1 MKSLYSKFVELVE
14 NTKQAL
20 NTSIEKKTYTFNGIA
35 SYLGEYFRIKGL
47 TNTTDISNMF
57 EALWPHYSYL
67 DIEVLEVIIEN
78 KKFLIEEKLLRDMQT
93 YREHLEEFKQSTTLN
108 KFKNAVEEALIPN
121 PEVTSITCEVVIK
134 LNRQWGKKTLENFK
148 TLVNHMFHQ
157 RMTHIHVEEGSVCVT
172 LLVPQSKLDYILE
185 IASLKKEFAS
195 LIGIFEL
202 TIDGQSILKD
212 EDKTQFTF
220 DQTLQES
227 SNLGDDEAVQFLLDL
242 IDNVDYQN
250 EKGSTALM
258 LASEGGYEQVVQTL
272 VSAGAN
278 VNIQDNNGYTALM
291 LACDTNSYT
300 IVNYLLQAGANPD
313 IQRNDGDTAIII
325 ACHNNHSD
333 IVKLLLQFNADQL
346 ITNINDDIA
355 LTVATRQNSIE
366 IVEMLLEHLAESQKT
381 SAVTSALTTACQYGH
396 SQIIISLLAKLYEFF
411 LPEEFQLFISCAKGD
426 DNSTKRHIYDTN
438 VNINCILAND
448 ITPLMIA
455 SSCGHTE
462 TVQVLLQAGANVNST
477 DSNGYNPLVY
487 AITGHKSLQVIEQLL
502 KAGAQPNVFIND
514 QSIVD
519 KVREEGREDIC
530 KLLQQFSV
538 MKIKK
543 SEEEVLEQL
552 LKICDSFTIL
562 NEAILSSLQ
571 KLITEGTVL
580 IVDVVEFLHHY
591 LGDTEL
597 KVDNIDQ
604 LINVLQPHYY
614 FLNVD
619 LLRKIVDKFF
629 GGKLQNRLQDY
640 ISMVKGFEE
649 TTQLQL
655 FVQAIKHIPL
665 LQPPV
670 TTTRTCTMIIK
681 FHEQWQQKNV
691 AHLHKF
697 LNYSFSKEIHF
708 LNHIVIEEEGSSCV
722 YKFVVP
728 KCQLDSLIVI
738 AIDQREFMYQ
748 VGVYEVY
755 IGDLPI
761 LIEDYNHIF
770 SFRYALQRSIEAENH
785 KLVSFLMEIDVSL
798 QTNNKSLHEAARDGN
813 INAVELVLKEHVD
826 INIQDENGETALIL
840 ASKNGHI
847 QVVELLLKEHA
858 DINIQNQDGHTAIM
872 LAIEN
877 VFTQIMELLGE
888 HVDDDIQDENA
899 MIALMVASQSS
910 HTRVAELLLKEHA
923 DIADIRAKMLMLMLA
938 SMNGHTD
945 IVKLLIKDIDVH
957 VQSEDIQLILMFA
970 ILYGHAEI
978 VEFLKDLVGI
988 QAEKKVTALMC
999 ASMNGHLQVV
1009 ELLLKDNADVNA
1021 QEEDGF
1027 TALMV
1032 ASENGHT
1039 QVVELLLKEHAD
1051 IKLQTNDGVTALML
1065 ASQNGHQKVIELLL
1079 KQHID
1084 INHQGKDG
1092 VTAQMPASQD
1102 GHHQLIEHT
1111 SINNKEKDG
1120 WTALMLA
1127 SRNGYF
1133 QVVELLLKEHA
1144 DINTQKKDGWTAL
1157 MLASSYG
1164 HFQVVELL
1172 LKEHAD
1178 INTQKKD
1185 GWTALMLASLN
1196 GHIKIIELLLKEHA
1210 DINIQKEDGWTALML
1225 ASLNGH
1231 IQVVE
1236 LLLKEYPEI
1245 NAQEKDGWTALM
1257 IASQKGH
1264 FQVVELLLK
1273 KHADINT
1280 QKEDGWTALMLASFY
1295 DHTQVVELLLK
1306 VHAEINTRKEDGWT
1320 ALMLASCNG
1329 HTQVVKLLLHWNAD
1343 VNIQTKDHQG
1353 YNALM
1358 LASANGHLEVAK
1370 YLLQSQAD
1378 PYFLAYNRA
1387 TAFSLAA
1394 FGGNRELI
1402 NMLLDKVQPTFD
1414 EIEKA
1419 VVESCLGGHS
1429 TLITF
1434 FSNKLPHLTNDQR
1447 ELLDSCVK
1455 GDLGTV
1461 IMKTLDSPDSPLV
1474 LGLTPLMVASSCG
1487 HVDIVDALIQIGA
1500 DVNKQESYW
1509 GFTPLFFAI
1518 RGSKSAS
1525 ITETL
1530 LKNGANPDV
1539 IAEQRTLLDVANEI
1553 NQGNISDL
1561 IIKYGGQ
1568 TRAQLEGTKD
1578 KKLSSTSHEQN
1589 TVPLS
1594 LQTTDELMDI
1604 KTYENSR
1611 YTIKREMKQKR
1622 FQIPSIM
1629 SKLHLLTPY
1638 ILNPT
1643 HTFRNTSM
1651 KHDNK
1656 KEAKEVYTV
1665 SIN

>member
-20 NTSIEKKTYTFNGIA
+20 NTLIEKKTLTFNGIA

-47 TNTTDISNMF
+47 TNTTDTSNMF

-202 TIDGQSILKD
+202 TIDGKSILKD
-212 EDKTQFTF
+212 EEETQFTF
-220 DQTLQES
+220 DQGLQES

-272 VSAGAN
+272 ISAGAN

-300 IVNYLLQAGANPD
+300 IVKYLLDIGDNPN
-313 IQRNDGDTAIII
+313 IQNGDGDTAIIR

-333 IVKLLLQFNADQL
+333 IVKLLLQYNVDPL
-346 ITNINDDIA
+346 ITNKNDDTA

-366 IVEMLLEHLAESQKT
+366 IIEMLLEHLTESLKT
-381 SAVTSALTTACQYGH
+381 SAVTSVLTTACQYGH
-396 SQIIISLLAKLYEFF
+396 SQIIISLLVKLLDFF
-411 LPEEFQLFISCAKGD
+411 LPEESYLFISCAKGD
-426 DNSTKRHIYDTN
+426 HNTTKSHIYDTN
-438 VNINCILAND
+438 VNINCILANG

-462 TVQVLLQAGANVNST
+462 TVQVLLQAGANINSK
-477 DSNGYNPLVY
+477 DNDGYSPLVY

-502 KAGAQPNVFIND
+502 KAGAQPNVFING
-514 QSIVD
+514 QSIAD
-519 KVREEGREDIC
+519 KAREEGREDIY
-530 KLLQQFSV
+530 KLLQQFNV
-538 MKIKK
+538 VKIKK

-571 KLITEGTVL
+571 KLITEETVL
-580 IVDVVEFLHHY
+580 IVDVVEFLRHY

-597 KVDNIDQ
+597 KVDDIDQ
-604 LINVLQPHYY
+604 LFNVLQLHYY

-619 LLRKIVDKFF
+619 LLKKIMDKFF
-629 GGKLQNRLQDY
+629 GGKLQNRLEDY

-670 TTTRTCTMIIK
+670 TTTRTSTMIIK

-697 LNYSFSKEIHF
+697 LNYSCSEETCF
-708 LNHIVIEEEGSSCV
+708 LNHIIIEEEGLSCV
-722 YKFVVP
+722 CKFVVP

-761 LIEDYNHIF
+761 LIEDYNHSF
-770 SFRYALQRSIEAENH
+770 SFRYVLQRSIETENH

-798 QTNNKSLHEAARDGN
+798 QTNNNIHETARNGN
-813 INAVELVLKEHVD
+813 IDAVEFLLKEDVD
-826 INIQDENGETALIL
+826 INIQDENGETALML

-877 VFTQIMELLGE
+877 VLTQIMELQGE

-899 MIALMVASQSS
+899 MIALTVASQSH
-910 HTRVAELLLKEHA
+910 HTQVAELLVKEHA
-923 DIADIRAKMLMLMLA
+923 DIDDIRAKMLMLMLA
-938 SMNGHTD
+938 SANGHTD
-945 IVKLLIKDIDVH
+945 IVKLLFKDIDVH
-957 VQSEDIQLILMFA
+957 VHSEDIQLALMFA
-970 ILYGHAEI
+970 ILYGHVEI
-978 VEFLKDLVGI
+978 VEFLKDHVGI

-999 ASMNGHLQVV
+999 ATMNGHPQVV

-1051 IKLQTNDGVTALML
+1051 INLQTSDGVTALML
-1065 ASQNGHQKVIELLL
+1065 ASQNGHHKVIELLL
-1079 KQHID
+1079 KQHIN

-1092 VTAQMPASQD
+1092 VLASQD
-1102 GHHQLIEHT
+1102 GHQKPIELLHPN
-1111 SINNKEKDG
+1111 INNQEKDG

-1127 SRNGYF
+1127 SRN
-1133 QVVELLLKEHA
+1133 
-1144 DINTQKKDGWTAL
+1144 
-1157 MLASSYG
+1157 G

-1178 INTQKKD
+1178 INTQK
-1185 GWTALMLASLN
+1185 
-1196 GHIKIIELLLKEHA
+1196 
-1210 DINIQKEDGWTALML
+1210 EDGWTALML
-1225 ASLNGH
+1225 ASRYGHFQVVELLLKKHADINIQNKNGVTALMLASEDGHIHVIELLLKEYAEINTQEKGGHTALTIASQNGH

-1236 LLLKEYPEI
+1236 LLLKEYAEI
-1245 NAQEKDGWTALM
+1245 NTQGKNGWTALM
-1257 IASQKGH
+1257 LASQNGH
-1264 FQVVELLLK
+1264 FQIVEVLLK

-1280 QKEDGWTALMLASFY
+1280 QKEDGWTALMIASLNG
-1295 DHTQVVELLLK
+1295 HTQVAELLLK
-1306 VHAEINTRKEDGWT
+1306 EHADINTQKEDGWT
-1320 ALMLASCNG
+1320 ALMLASFNG
-1329 HTQVVKLLLHWNAD
+1329 HTQVVKLLLQWDAD
-1343 VNIQTKDHQG
+1343 INIQTKDHQG

-1358 LASANGHLEVAK
+1358 LASANGHLEIAEC
-1370 YLLQSQAD
+1370 LLQSQAD

-1394 FGGNRELI
+1394 VSGNRDLI
-1402 NMLLDKVQPTFD
+1402 NMLLDKTQPTFD

-1419 VVESCLGGHS
+1419 VVESCLGGHP

-1434 FSNKLPHLTNDQR
+1434 FSNKLPHLTNVQR

-1461 IMKTLDSPDSPLV
+1461 VWKALDSPDTPLV

-1487 HVDIVDALIQIGA
+1487 HVDIVDALIQAGA
-1500 DVNKQESYW
+1500 NVNKQESYW
-1509 GFTPLFFAI
+1509 GFNPLFFAV

-1525 ITETL
+1525 IVETL
-1530 LKNGANPDV
+1530 LKNGADPNV
-1539 IAEQRTLLDVANEI
+1539 IAEQRTSLDVANEMKQE
-1553 NQGNISDL
+1553 NVSDL
-1561 IIKYGGQ
+1561 IIKHGGQ
-1568 TRAQLEGTKD
+1568 TRTQLEGTK
-1578 KKLSSTSHEQN
+1578 KKELNSISYEQN
-1589 TVPLS
+1589 TIPVS

-1604 KTYENSR
+1604 KTYENSI
-1611 YTIKREMKQKR
+1611 YTIKREAKQKR
-1622 FQIPSIM
+1622 LRIPSFM
-1629 SKLHLLTPY
+1629 SILHSFTPY

-1643 HTFRNTSM
+1643 HAFRNTSM

-1656 KEAKEVYTV
+1656 KEVKEVYSI